1 MPIFYEY
8 FHCEKLK
15 FALKLLVHFWESLA
29 SMDHDRFWQ
38 SDRPDKESQEIWNC
52 INKMFPKNYYTIVL
66 VYSSFLPGESKNFES
81 SFVSPSSS
89 DFDQIWMITH
99 TYVHILFVTSII
111 SDFFFNSNSG
121 YFTFFQ
127 YFTTGYLLYNK
138 KIYQLCIY
146 IILWITAN
154 IMGTISG
161 VRKIGEPYCI
171 KKLKLNSFHIDPT
184 KDKKGTALKNKCSST
199 KLWRKSRLSDWCIL
213 HRWRMEIRNFI

>member
-1 MPIFYEY
+1 MTLQMPIFYEY

-15 FALKLLVHFWESLA
+15 FALKLLVHFWESLP

-38 SDRPDKESQEIWNC
+38 SDVPDKESQEIWNC

-81 SFVSPSSS
+81 SFVSLSSS
-89 DFDQIWMITH
+89 DFDQIWMITN
-99 TYVHILFVTSII
+99 TYVHILFVTSVI
-111 SDFFFNSNSG
+111 SDFFFNSDSR

-127 YFTTGYLLYNK
+127 YFTTGYLSYNK
-138 KIYQLCIY
+138 KIYQLCIS
-146 IILWITAN
+146 IIRWITAN

-171 KKLKLNSFHIDPT
+171 KKLKLNS
-184 KDKKGTALKNKCSST
+184 GT
-199 KLWRKSRLSDWCIL
+199 
-213 HRWRMEIRNFI
+213 